1 MLNLIANT
9 GNKNEKTMIT
19 VAYIYLTFFLFTW
32 YSYKLIRD
40 VSGRDQYWHIPQRT
54 FLIAV
59 YLLPFIYT
67 MNWNY
72 LILIAGMGLQFPFLF
87 NSGLNL
93 YRKLPITHLGDYDF
107 LKFYQTVI
115 LFIIGLCII
124 VWRII

>member
-1 MLNLIANT
+1 
-9 GNKNEKTMIT
+9 MIT

-54 FLIAV
+54 FLICV
-59 YLLPFIYT
+59 YLLPFVYT
-67 MNWNY
+67 MDYEY

-107 LKFYQTVI
+107 LTFTQTVI
-115 LFIIGLCII
+115 LFIIGLLVTI
-124 VWRII
+124 WRIIL